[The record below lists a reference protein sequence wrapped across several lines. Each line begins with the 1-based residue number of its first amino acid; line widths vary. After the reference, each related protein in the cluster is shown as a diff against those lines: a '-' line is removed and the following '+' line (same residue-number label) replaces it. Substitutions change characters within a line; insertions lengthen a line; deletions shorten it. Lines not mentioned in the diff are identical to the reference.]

1 MLVPTSVWSCVH
13 MMFGV
18 CTCVCVYKMCVCVC
32 VCGGEGGSWRVY
44 VRMCVCV
51 CDGELMHQSREI
63 WACTVGPQSYH
74 TLASYPGFPHPDFIW
89 HAMCHAQ
96 QFLRSEDIPAHC
108 VSLVFINSLWHCIFM
123 CTA

>member
-1 MLVPTSVWSCVH
+1 MLVPMSVWSCVH
-13 MMFGV
+13 MM
-18 CTCVCVYKMCVCVC
+18 CSVCVYKCVCMGGGGGGGGWRVYVVCVC
-32 VCGGEGGSWRVY
+32 VTC
-44 VRMCVCV
+44 MCVCV
-51 CDGELMHQSREI
+51 CDGELMYSREI
-63 WACTVGPQSYH
+63 WARTVGPQSYH
-74 TLASYPGFPHPDFIW
+74 MLASYPGFPRPDFIW